1 MKTKI
6 KIIMII
12 PTVLLSSCQFF
23 GSSTSNETTSTVT
36 SDSSSTSNET
46 TSTSTSDSSS
56 TSEESYS
63 TSSISEKL
71 YTITW
76 LNYDD
81 TILEVDE
88 DVTYGTMPTY
98 DGTTPVRV
106 TDAQYTYTSTGWS
119 PELAMVISNQTYTA
133 QYPKGISND
142 DVFDYEIVN
151 STITITGLKDKLISI
166 LPIPN
171 SINGISVTLIGNRA
185 FYDCTSLTSV
195 TIPDSITSIGDYAFA
210 FCTTL
215 NDIIIPDSLTSIG
228 DSAFY
233 CCTSFTSIIIPDS
246 VISIG
251 NYAFLGCASLIN
263 ITIPDSVTLIG
274 DYAFAFCTSL
284 TGVTI
289 GDSVTSIG
297 NYTFSSCTSLT
308 SIVVGTGNDY
318 FSSINGVLYNK
329 DKTILIAYPAGKIDS
344 SFSVPNSVT
353 SIGNYAFVGC
363 TTLTSITIPNSITLI
378 ENGAFSG
385 CTSLINITI
394 PDSVTSIGNYTFSS
408 CTSLTSVTIPNS
420 VTSIGDF
427 AFYNCTNLT
436 IYAEAE
442 SEPSGWSSYWNFSDC
457 PVVWGYNG

>member
-1 MKTKI
+1 
-6 KIIMII
+6 
-12 PTVLLSSCQFF
+12 
-23 GSSTSNETTSTVT
+23 
-36 SDSSSTSNET
+36 
-46 TSTSTSDSSS
+46 
-56 TSEESYS
+56 
-63 TSSISEKL
+63 
-71 YTITW
+71 
-76 LNYDD
+76 
-81 TILEVDE
+81 
-88 DVTYGTMPTY
+88 MPTY

-142 DVFDYEIVN
+142 DVFDYEIVD

-185 FYDCTSLTSV
+185 FYDCTTLT
-195 TIPDSITSIGDYAFA
+195 
-210 FCTTL
+210 
-215 NDIIIPDSLTSIG
+215 DIIIPDSLTSIG

-233 CCTSFTSIIIPDS
+233 C
-246 VISIG
+246 
-251 NYAFLGCASLIN
+251 CASLIN

-308 SIVVGTGNDY
+308 SIEVGTGNDY

-329 DKTILIAYPAGKIDS
+329 DKTILIAYSAGKIDS

-442 SEPSGWSSYWNFSDC
+442 SKPSGWSSYWNFSDC